1 MKKTLGNKMNELR
14 KQHGMT
20 QDEIAEK
27 MGVSSQAVSK
37 WENDLSIPD
46 LSILIQLA
54 DFYHISLDELVRE
67 KEETVHL
74 VAKEDRKNIND
85 MLLRAHINT
94 TAGDKIKVNLPLALI
109 KIAADM
115 NVELPEFNGSEILKQ
130 IDFHMVI
137 ALIENGVMGTLV
149 EVNTADGDI
158 IEITV
163 E

>member
-1 MKKTLGNKMNELR
+1 
-14 KQHGMT
+14 
-20 QDEIAEK
+20 
-27 MGVSSQAVSK
+27 
-37 WENDLSIPD
+37 
-46 LSILIQLA
+46 
-54 DFYHISLDELVRE
+54 
-67 KEETVHL
+67 
-74 VAKEDRKNIND
+74 
-85 MLLRAHINT
+85 MLLRVHINT

-115 NVELPEFNGSEILKQ
+115 NVKLPEFNGSEILKQ